1 MAFSVFPSG
10 YSVPPFSRRHGEV
23 QRVPPAAAAVAAATA
38 VSAPAMAE
46 EGGGL
51 LDFGKA
57 RLWKPRRYPWEI
69 HGKSMGNP
77 WEIQGK
83 SMGNPWDHHHV

>member
-1 MAFSVFPSG
+1 MAIFNGFFYVSQRLQRHPVQ
-10 YSVPPFSRRHGEV
+10 RRHRQV

-57 RLWKPRRYPWEI
+57 RLWKPRTYPWEI
-69 HGKSMGNP
+69 HGKSMGTSSCLG
-77 WEIQGK
+77 EI
-83 SMGNPWDHHHV
+83 